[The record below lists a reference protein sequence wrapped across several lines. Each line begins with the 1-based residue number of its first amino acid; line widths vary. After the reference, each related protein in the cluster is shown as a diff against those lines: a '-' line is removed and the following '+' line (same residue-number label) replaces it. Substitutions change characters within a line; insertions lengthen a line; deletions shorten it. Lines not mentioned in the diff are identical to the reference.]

1 MKKVLI
7 VDDDK
12 DVVTSL
18 KAILSSKG
26 YDVYE
31 AYSGKEGLDAF
42 KTNNPDIV
50 LLDLM
55 MEQVDTGITV
65 CKQIRNI
72 SDKVKIYMLS
82 AVGDEAAST
91 INVAEAGFN
100 GAISK
105 PISPDE
111 LLRLME

>member
-7 VDDDK
+7 VDDDQ
-12 DVVTSL
+12 DVVVSL
-18 KAILSSKG
+18 KAILASKG
-26 YDVYE
+26 YTVYE
-31 AYSGKEGLDAF
+31 AYSGKEGIEVF
-42 KTNNPDIV
+42 KNVKPDVV

-65 CKQIRNI
+65 CKQMRAENAN
-72 SDKVKIYMLS
+72 VKIYMLS

-91 INVAEAGFN
+91 IDVAKAGFN

-111 LLRLME
+111 LLRLVE